1 MSAAELKELRK
12 EIKHYIDKAD
22 ERVLRMLYAMFEADK
37 QAELTPEQEAVLEK
51 RMKEYENGITKFSS
65 WEDAKKR
72 ITSKKRNAA

>member
-1 MSAAELKELRK
+1 
-12 EIKHYIDKAD
+12 
-22 ERVLRMLYAMFEADK
+22 
-37 QAELTPEQEAVLEK
+37 LEK